1 MAPGK
6 QSGMDPTQFPC
17 RADSLKPAFR
27 GRSSIGR
34 APALQA
40 GGRGFDSH
48 RLHHSFPLFGFHA
61 ITLPRL

>member
-1 MAPGK
+1 MKARQ
-6 QSGMDPTQFPC
+6 QSGMDPRQFAC

-48 RLHHSFPLFGFHA
+48 RLHHLVFTPLPFLA
-61 ITLPRL
+61 CE